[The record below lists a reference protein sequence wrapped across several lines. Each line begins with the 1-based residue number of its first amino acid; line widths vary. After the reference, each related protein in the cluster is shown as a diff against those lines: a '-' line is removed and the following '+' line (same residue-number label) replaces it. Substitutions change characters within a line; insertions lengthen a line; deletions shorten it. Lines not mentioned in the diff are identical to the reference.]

1 MKLMGWASTLLVLM
15 VGTAWAQV
23 DYVLDE
29 PEDAD
34 ADEQP
39 PEPEEVGTPSETT
52 EAELIETSADMPETE
67 KVEVPADLPETH
79 VVKEGDTLWDITER
93 YYGDPYRWPQV
104 WSYNPEVTNPHW
116 IYPDLELRLRPGD
129 DAVVKTA
136 PRGFRPPAD
145 SVGEYAMYM
154 AEYGFLN
161 ADALQDAGYIIA
173 ANEEHMMMV
182 DTDMVYVRFNEGVEP
197 QIGRVYTVF
206 RKMQKFEREYGEK
219 GTLVRIIG
227 EVKLLDYDEARQVGR
242 ALVVNSLDGIERGFR
257 IAPLER
263 KFYWVDVVPA
273 EQSLRA
279 TVVASL
285 YPRKLPSTNQIV
297 FVDVGLEQ
305 GVVIGNRF
313 YIVRQGDEWRRSA
326 EGKVGREIE
335 TTVPLP
341 KPPKHYPWE
350 VVAIGRAVNVQ
361 PKTTAVMLER
371 ATRAVRMGDRA
382 ELRRG
387 E

>member
-1 MKLMGWASTLLVLM
+1 MKLVGWTSMVAVLIA
-15 VGTAWAQV
+15 GTAIAQV
-23 DYVLDE
+23 DE
-29 PEDAD
+29 TDAD
-34 ADEQP
+34 Q
-39 PEPEEVGTPSETT
+39 G
-52 EAELIETSADMPETE
+52 AEKAKVAVPADMPQ
-67 KVEVPADLPETH
+67 TH
-79 VVKEGDTLWDITER
+79 TVKEGDTLWDITQA
-93 YYGDPYRWPQV
+93 YYGDPYKWPRV
-104 WSYNPEVTNPHW
+104 WSFNPDITNPHW
-116 IYPDLELRLRPGD
+116 IYPDAQVRLRPGD
-129 DAVVKTA
+129 GEVVETA
-136 PRGFRPPAD
+136 PRGFT
-145 SVGEYAMYM
+145 SVKRRDASPHAIYQ

-161 ADALQDAGYIIA
+161 ENALKDSGYVIG

-182 DTDMVYVRFNEGVEP
+182 DTDQLYVRFNEDVEP
-197 QIGRVYTVF
+197 EIGRVYTIF
-206 RKMQKFEREYGEK
+206 RKMTDYERESWEK

-227 EVKLLDYDEARQVGR
+227 EAKLLDYDQKRQVGR
-242 ALVVNSLDGIERGFR
+242 ATVVNTLEGIERGFR
-257 IAPLER
+257 LAPLER

-297 FVDVGLEQ
+297 FVDVGAEQ

-326 EGKVGREIE
+326 EGKIGREIE
-335 TTVPLP
+335 PTVPLP
-341 KPPKHYPWE
+341 DEPEHYPWE

-361 PKTTAVMLER
+361 PNTTAILLER

-382 ELRRG
+382 ELRKG